1 MSVHLFIL
9 PPSFFL
15 SDLNK
20 PKTHLM
26 LLQKQFLFLKVNP
39 TQQDLG
45 MALLLGRRH
54 VGSGQTAVWTFSTG
68 NLALNT
74 HSWCTYMVYWLPT
87 SMPICSDGMVP
98 THKFAGSLPLVC
110 RCQAMMGLDGQP
122 AKYWK
127 WSFFSCRK
135 SFLCDSTEAW
145 TPHATLH
152 LITPVDIY
160 VPEIQKGGEGNVLA
174 GKKKKKKKRGTIQKN
189 CKDPCVRIC
198 STLSMAVEGYPG

>member
-1 MSVHLFIL
+1 
-9 PPSFFL
+9 
-15 SDLNK
+15 
-20 PKTHLM
+20 M

-87 SMPICSDGMVP
+87 SMPICSHGIVP

-152 LITPVDIY
+152 LITPVDVY
-160 VPEIQKGGEGNVLA
+160 VPEVGRLGWGEKCTEGDQGGKGRKKGMMRWNCMDSCLRIVLHCKWQWKDIWVNLKQT
-174 GKKKKKKKRGTIQKN
+174 GSSIRG
-189 CKDPCVRIC
+189 
-198 STLSMAVEGYPG
+198 A